1 APDPIGLW
9 GPDGTGLPGPA
20 PVQSAATSTALTS
33 GVDNYYLSFLAHR
46 AATAIARADSRLQ
59 PARLKLA
66 YASLPSN
73 VQECWST
80 YPFTAD
86 QLDPVMQAVDSRTR
100 KVIFTM
106 VNGNT
111 HVETFAFS
119 RVAADTTMFS
129 ADWAGLLRQDLA
141 ARYGGVGL
149 EMSGLVGSVE
159 TPTVYSPASTQ
170 VVNVPGAHH
179 NVAGNP
185 DGCASVYPN
194 PATGS
199 PVSNAFTFVT
209 DYARAMASS
218 AETALAT
225 TARSFAVHH
234 LLGQHTRLCLQ
245 LESNFFAAAFAS
257 GIFADRP
264 GYVDPTCSVG
274 ASFNKVP
281 APAYHLPPGP
291 VQGANALWLKT
302 DVAVLTVGPAQLAYV
317 PGEMFPVTAIRGA
330 LDSAQMPFPTNC
342 YDPTS
347 RSYTCGTPLPMTPW
361 ISSKM
366 TEPYRFMAGLG
377 EDMIGYMMPPGDFVG
392 STLASQ
398 STPQMTVGAPPEVN
412 EQPWMT
418 SELTTPSG
426 SDRFGYGHSDDSESV
441 GPHVGLEVTRALAQ
455 LLEVDAAKGIGHP
468 QRVLPGMYVDAAGH
482 LADSPFASSGFT
494 GAVGVVV
501 RNAAG
506 AVQSLVPG
514 CNASGWVT
522 FDGAPDP
529 GTAGTALP
537 YSVSTAGV
545 LLASGRPLLVDLF
558 AGASLLPPTGVAS
571 PFASCSPVAAV
582 PEVRVAALLPLAGLL
597 VLVVVGGLLW
607 RRRTQ
612 RSPGTPEV

>member
-1 APDPIGLW
+1 ADLSPLTRSTLRLATPEV
-9 GPDGTGLPGPA
+9 
-20 PVQSAATSTALTS
+20 PVK
-33 GVDNYYLSFLAHR
+33 H
-46 AATAIARADSRLQ
+46 Q
-59 PARLKLA
+59 P
-66 YASLPSN
+66 PS
-73 VQECWST
+73 V
-80 YPFTAD
+80 F
-86 QLDPVMQAVDSRTR
+86 
-100 KVIFTM
+100 
-106 VNGNT
+106 
-111 HVETFAFS
+111 
-119 RVAADTTMFS
+119 
-129 ADWAGLLRQDLA
+129 
-141 ARYGGVGL
+141 
-149 EMSGLVGSVE
+149 
-159 TPTVYSPASTQ
+159 
-170 VVNVPGAHH
+170 
-179 NVAGNP
+179 
-185 DGCASVYPN
+185 PN
-194 PATGS
+194 PTSGS
-199 PVSNAFTFVT
+199 PVSDAFQFVI
-209 DYARAMASS
+209 DYAKAMATS
-218 AETALAT
+218 AATALAGN
-225 TARSFAVHH
+225 ARTFSVHR
-234 LLGQHTRLCLQ
+234 LLGQHTRLCIQ

-264 GYVDPTCSVG
+264 AYVDPTCSVG

-291 VQGANALWLKT
+291 IEGANALWLKT

-330 LDSAQMPFPTNC
+330 LDSAQMPFPTSC

-347 RSYTCGTPLPMTPW
+347 GSYACGAPLPMTPW
-361 ISSKM
+361 LSARM

-398 STPQMTVGAPPEVN
+398 STPPTTVSAPPEVN
-412 EQPWMT
+412 EQPWLAA
-418 SELTTPSG
+418 EVTTPSG
-426 SDRFGYGHSDDSESV
+426 SDRFGNGHGDDSESA
-441 GPHVGLEVTRALAQ
+441 GPHVGLEVTQALAQ
-455 LLEVDAAKGIGHP
+455 LLRTDAQQGVGHP
-468 QRVLPGMYVDAAGH
+468 QHVLPGLFVDAAGH